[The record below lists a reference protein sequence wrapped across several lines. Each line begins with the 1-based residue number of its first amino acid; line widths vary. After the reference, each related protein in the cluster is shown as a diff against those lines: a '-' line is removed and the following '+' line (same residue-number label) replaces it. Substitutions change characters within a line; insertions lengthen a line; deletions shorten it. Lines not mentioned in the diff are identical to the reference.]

1 MRPAAR
7 SAACIQLN
15 FWCTCV
21 TLHLSKL
28 ETQDTRL
35 ANDMLSRGHCCAGFR
50 NCGIIH
56 MTWTNLLYEEAD
68 QRVLPQ
74 AFDILGI
81 GINKHKTN
89 MTGKIEWTGITR
101 HVRADCDPFF
111 ALANLMAHEIEVQNL
126 RFIDMLQSTDVYEQQ
141 L

>member
-1 MRPAAR
+1 
-7 SAACIQLN
+7 
-15 FWCTCV
+15 
-21 TLHLSKL
+21 
-28 ETQDTRL
+28 
-35 ANDMLSRGHCCAGFR
+35 
-50 NCGIIH
+50 
-56 MTWTNLLYEEAD
+56 MTWTNLLYKEAD

-101 HVRADCDPFF
+101 HVRADFDPFF
-111 ALANLMAHEIEVQNL
+111 ALANLMAHEIEVQNF
-126 RFIDMLQSTDVYEQQ
+126 RFIARREPEPLKYGLLAYNIE